1 MFTESLFELG
11 TQPITAVYSG
21 DANNATSSSSTLSES
36 VVSIPTTTTLTTSA
50 NPVYSGQNVT
60 FTAVVAAPPGLPT
73 PAGDLL
79 FLDNGI
85 PLNATPI
92 ALDATGT
99 AVFTTSSLA
108 LGTHP
113 ITAYYFLGDPNR
125 RVVELVDAE

>member
-1 MFTESLFELG
+1 MQFFDNGTALDSSPIPLDGTGTAVFTKSLFELV

-73 PAGDLL
+73 PAGELI

-85 PLNATPI
+85 PL
-92 ALDATGT
+92 
-99 AVFTTSSLA
+99 
-108 LGTHP
+108 
-113 ITAYYFLGDPNR
+113 
-125 RVVELVDAE
+125 